1 MRITKR
7 LMRDRTALMARMR
20 EEGAIFAERLKSP
33 EAAAA
38 FAAFLKKG

>member
-1 MRITKR
+1 MS
-7 LMRDRTALMARMR
+7 

-38 FAAFLKKG
+38 FAAFLQKR